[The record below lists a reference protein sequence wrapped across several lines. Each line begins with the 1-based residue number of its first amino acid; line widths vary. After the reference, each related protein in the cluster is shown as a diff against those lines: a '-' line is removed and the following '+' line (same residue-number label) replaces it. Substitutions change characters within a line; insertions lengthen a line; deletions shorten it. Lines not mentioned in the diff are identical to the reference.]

1 MSMAMHMSKYSQIEY
16 FDQLKSA
23 GMNEKQAKV
32 VLDLVHSSAEVNFND
47 LVTKD
52 YLNVRLN
59 EAELRISNRMSQ
71 FELKL
76 SRRFNA
82 LLVTVVFSILA
93 PLIFHHFGLI

>member
-1 MSMAMHMSKYSQIEY
+1 MHMPKYSEIEH
-16 FDQLKSA
+16 FDELKEA
-23 GMNEKQAKV
+23 GMSEKQAKA
-32 VLDLVHSSAEVNFND
+32 VLHLVNASAEINFND

-52 YLNVRLN
+52 YLNARL
-59 EAELRISNRMSQ
+59 SQ

-82 LLVTVVFSILA
+82 LLITVVFSILA